1 MNGFLVSA
9 RKYRPLR
16 WTDVIGQDHVT
27 QTLKNSLARNQVAHA
42 FLFCGPRGVGK
53 TTCARIMARV
63 LNCENPTA
71 DWEPCNQ
78 CKTCQAFQE
87 NNSFNI
93 FEIDAASNNSVED
106 FRNLAEQVRYQPQY
120 GRYKIYIID
129 EVHMLSQAAFNAFLK
144 TLEEPPPFAKF
155 ILATTER
162 HKIIPTILSRCQVYD
177 FRRIAIK
184 DIVHQLEKI
193 CKEESLQAEPEALY
207 LIAQKADGAMRD
219 ALSIFD
225 RIRSYSE
232 QQITYQAVLENLN
245 ILDYDYYFRFFNA
258 FLSEDTNQS
267 LVLCDQVIRLG
278 FDPEV
283 ILEGL
288 AEHSRNLLVCKI
300 GEGSKLFEGSEQLRD
315 RYEQQAQASTQSF
328 LLSALDMLGE
338 AEVNIARARNKR
350 LQLEILLTKLTKFQR
365 RIAQV
370 SEDIIPS
377 LIKSTKP
384 SEIKNF
390 QIAIPSANK
399 KNEEEQ
405 IISEETPSVSVR
417 PPSKGTLSSG
427 ATSIPKLASLDTVR
441 KKISEDEREK
451 AASRIPLNQENF
463 ISFWQE
469 ILIRQKSKTLQE
481 YMKNVEWK
489 IGVEEI
495 VIMTSGILA
504 NESIRNEL
512 RLEEEINNRFVGER
526 ITLRVEINPELAQ
539 REEQNKPKKLLS
551 AKEKWDHLIAINPVL
566 EDLKKRL
573 DLKVDED

>member
-16 WTDVIGQDHVT
+16 WTDVIGQDHIT

-63 LNCENPTA
+63 LNCENPTP

-184 DIVHQLEKI
+184 DIVYQLEII
-193 CKEESLQAEPEALY
+193 CKEESLQAETEALY

-232 QQITYQAVLENLN
+232 HQITYQAVLENLN

-258 FLSEDTNQS
+258 FLSEDTNQA
-267 LVLCDQVIRLG
+267 LIICDQVIRLG
-278 FDPEV
+278 FDPEI

-288 AEHSRNLLVCKI
+288 AEHSRNLLVSKI
-300 GEGSKLFEGSEQLRD
+300 GESVKLFEGSEQLRD
-315 RYEQQAQASTQSF
+315 RYLQQAQASTQSF

-338 AEVNIARARNKR
+338 AEVNISKTRNKR
-350 LQLEILLTKLTKFQR
+350 LQLEILLAKLSKFQR
-365 RIAQV
+365 RIAQG
-370 SEDIIPS
+370 SEDIMS
-377 LIKSTKP
+377 VVIKSTKP
-384 SEIKNF
+384 AETKNF
-390 QIAIPSANK
+390 QITIPSAKK

-405 IISEETPSVSVR
+405 IISEETPRVIVR
-417 PPSKGTLSSG
+417 PPSKDIVSSS
-427 ATSIPKLASLDTVR
+427 ASAIPKLASLDTIR
-441 KKISEDEREK
+441 KKISEDEKEK
-451 AASRIPLNQENF
+451 AASRISLNQENF
-463 ISFWQE
+463 SSFWQE

-489 IGVEEI
+489 IGVDEI
-495 VIMTSGILA
+495 LIMTSGVLA

-512 RLEEEINNRFVGER
+512 RLEEEINNRFAGER

-551 AKEKWDHLIAINPVL
+551 AKEKWDHLIAINPAL
-566 EDLKKRL
+566 EELKKKL

>member
-1 MNGFLVSA
+1 
-9 RKYRPLR
+9 LR
-16 WTDVIGQDHVT
+16 WTDVIGQDHIT

-63 LNCENPTA
+63 LNCENPTP

-184 DIVHQLEKI
+184 DIVYQLEII

-232 QQITYQAVLENLN
+232 HQITYQAVLENLN

-258 FLSEDTNQS
+258 FLSEDTNQA
-267 LVLCDQVIRLG
+267 LIICDQVIRLG
-278 FDPEV
+278 FDPEI

-288 AEHSRNLLVCKI
+288 AEHSRNLLVSKI
-300 GEGSKLFEGSEQLRD
+300 GEGAKLFEGSEQLRD
-315 RYEQQAQASTQSF
+315 RYLQQAQASTQSF

-338 AEVNIARARNKR
+338 AEVNISKTRNKR
-350 LQLEILLTKLTKFQR
+350 LQFEILLAKLSKFQR
-365 RIAQV
+365 RIAQE
-370 SEDIIPS
+370 SEDIMS
-377 LIKSTKP
+377 THIKSTK
-384 SEIKNF
+384 SAETKNF
-390 QIAIPSANK
+390 QITIPSAKK

-405 IISEETPSVSVR
+405 IISDETPRVTVK
-417 PPSKGTLSSG
+417 PPSKDIVSSS
-427 ATSIPKLASLDTVR
+427 ASAIPKLASLDSVR
-441 KKISEDEREK
+441 KKISEDEKEK

-463 ISFWQE
+463 SSFWQE
-469 ILIRQKSKTLQE
+469 ILMRQKSKTLQE

-489 IGVEEI
+489 IGVDEI
-495 VIMTSGILA
+495 LIMTSGVLA

-512 RLEEEINNRFVGER
+512 RLEEEINNRFAGER

-551 AKEKWDHLIAINPVL
+551 AREKWDHLIAINPAL
-566 EDLKKRL
+566 EELKKKL

>member
-1 MNGFLVSA
+1 M
-9 RKYRPLR
+9 R
-16 WTDVIGQDHVT
+16 WTDVIGQDHIT

-63 LNCENPTA
+63 LNCENPTP

-184 DIVHQLEKI
+184 DIVYQLEII
-193 CKEESLQAEPEALY
+193 CKEESLQAETEALY

-232 QQITYQAVLENLN
+232 HQITYQAVLENLN

-258 FLSEDTNQS
+258 FLSEDTNQA
-267 LVLCDQVIRLG
+267 LIICDQVIRLG
-278 FDPEV
+278 FDPEI

-288 AEHSRNLLVCKI
+288 AEHSRNLLVSKI
-300 GEGSKLFEGSEQLRD
+300 GESVKLFEGSEQLRD
-315 RYEQQAQASTQSF
+315 RYLQQAQASTQSF

-338 AEVNIARARNKR
+338 AEVNISKTRNKR
-350 LQLEILLTKLTKFQR
+350 LQLEILLAKLSKFQR
-365 RIAQV
+365 RIAQG
-370 SEDIIPS
+370 SEDIMS
-377 LIKSTKP
+377 VVIKSTKP
-384 SEIKNF
+384 AETKNL
-390 QIAIPSANK
+390 QITIPSAKK

-405 IISEETPSVSVR
+405 IISEETPRVIVR
-417 PPSKGTLSSG
+417 PPSKDIVSSS
-427 ATSIPKLASLDTVR
+427 ASAIPKLASLDTIR
-441 KKISEDEREK
+441 KKISEDEKEK
-451 AASRIPLNQENF
+451 AASRISLNQENF
-463 ISFWQE
+463 SSFWQE

-489 IGVEEI
+489 IGVDEI
-495 VIMTSGILA
+495 LIMTSGVLA

-512 RLEEEINNRFVGER
+512 RLEEEINNRFAGER

-551 AKEKWDHLIAINPVL
+551 AKEKWDHLIAINPAL
-566 EDLKKRL
+566 EELKKKL

>member
-1 MNGFLVSA
+1 M
-9 RKYRPLR
+9 R
-16 WTDVIGQDHVT
+16 WTDVIGQDHIT

-63 LNCENPTA
+63 LNCENPTP

-184 DIVHQLEKI
+184 DIVYQLEII
-193 CKEESLQAEPEALY
+193 CKEESLQAETEALY

-232 QQITYQAVLENLN
+232 HQITYQAVLENLN

-258 FLSEDTNQS
+258 FLSEDTNQA
-267 LVLCDQVIRLG
+267 LIICDQVIRLG
-278 FDPEV
+278 FDPEI

-288 AEHSRNLLVCKI
+288 AEHSRNLLVSKI
-300 GEGSKLFEGSEQLRD
+300 GESVKLFEGSEQLRD
-315 RYEQQAQASTQSF
+315 RYLQQAQASTQSF

-338 AEVNIARARNKR
+338 AEVNISKTRNKR
-350 LQLEILLTKLTKFQR
+350 LQLEILLAKLSKFQR
-365 RIAQV
+365 RIAQG
-370 SEDIIPS
+370 SEDIMS
-377 LIKSTKP
+377 VVIKSTKP
-384 SEIKNF
+384 AETKNF
-390 QIAIPSANK
+390 QITIPSAKK

-405 IISEETPSVSVR
+405 IISEETPRVIVR
-417 PPSKGTLSSG
+417 PPSKDIVSSS
-427 ATSIPKLASLDTVR
+427 ASAIPKLASLDTIR
-441 KKISEDEREK
+441 KKISEDEKEK
-451 AASRIPLNQENF
+451 AASRISLNQENF
-463 ISFWQE
+463 SSFWQE

-489 IGVEEI
+489 IGVDEI
-495 VIMTSGILA
+495 LIMTSGVLA

-512 RLEEEINNRFVGER
+512 RLEEEINNRFAGER

-551 AKEKWDHLIAINPVL
+551 AKEKWDHLIAINPAL
-566 EDLKKRL
+566 EELKKKL

>member
-16 WTDVIGQDHVT
+16 WTDVIGQDHIT

-63 LNCENPTA
+63 LNCENPTP

-184 DIVHQLEKI
+184 DIVYQLEII
-193 CKEESLQAEPEALY
+193 CKEESLQAETEALY

-232 QQITYQAVLENLN
+232 HQITYQAVLENLN

-258 FLSEDTNQS
+258 FLSEDTNQA
-267 LVLCDQVIRLG
+267 LIICDQVIRLG
-278 FDPEV
+278 FDPEI

-288 AEHSRNLLVCKI
+288 AEHSRNLLVSKI
-300 GEGSKLFEGSEQLRD
+300 GESVKLFEGSEQLRD
-315 RYEQQAQASTQSF
+315 RYMQQAQASTQSF

-338 AEVNIARARNKR
+338 AEVNISKTRNKR
-350 LQLEILLTKLTKFQR
+350 LQLEILLAKLSKFQR
-365 RIAQV
+365 RIAQG
-370 SEDIIPS
+370 SEDIMS
-377 LIKSTKP
+377 AVIKSTKP
-384 SEIKNF
+384 AETKNF
-390 QIAIPSANK
+390 QITIPSAKK

-405 IISEETPSVSVR
+405 IISEETPRVIVR
-417 PPSKGTLSSG
+417 PPSKDIVSSS
-427 ATSIPKLASLDTVR
+427 ASAIPKLASLDTIR
-441 KKISEDEREK
+441 KKISEDEKEK
-451 AASRIPLNQENF
+451 AASRISLNQENF
-463 ISFWQE
+463 SSFWQE

-489 IGVEEI
+489 IGVDEI
-495 VIMTSGILA
+495 LIMTSGVLA

-512 RLEEEINNRFVGER
+512 RLEEEINNRFAGER

-551 AKEKWDHLIAINPVL
+551 AKEKWDHLIAINPAL
-566 EDLKKRL
+566 EELKKKL